1 MNTNNAPSRAS
12 KKRLRISDNSNSNSN
27 TNTNTRKKRPVPLP
41 PLAYGSMIQTFAL
54 PPAPIPSPVPVP
66 VPSVPAPYVPIP
78 VPVPSAPIPV
88 PAPVPVPSAPVPV
101 PASQPAQSVNRPLAR
116 PAPVDLTKKVDWTW
130 DYEKDGFKPA
140 EVELFCRKVHTKLSS
155 EPFSSTFPDTFLKV
169 KYVMTKLNQFDPF
182 RAPTGQTLER
192 EHVQGEFKYET
203 IKKSFEQQ
211 EGRAWNKI
219 AVSEGLIRPGSGYDL
234 VCINRYGGMEL
245 TTKLSSDVLAHINQL
260 SGAIP
265 FEAFLELLLI
275 QRKSRFL
282 WCFAKMALKKVGVG
296 IFSASTINP
305 NNIRDD
311 IQTRKAE
318 RYWEAEMTYYT
329 DLCMNARSGLNF
341 MKDDMDTIETVLEEA
356 FALAAAGNATFRC
369 LRYFS
374 ANKLKKDIPAA
385 SVVRSLVQQLHS
397 IDRSEALTSMFI
409 KDASIE
415 NVQLLA
421 DSFFCAHS
429 TQQYG
434 TLMES
439 LGYSMMDTLYDLATR
454 KGDQSQDYMKF
465 LFKLTSIS
473 KKDAKTVMI
482 RMIVIM
488 NKIGKGTRAQLPH
501 ILMGT
506 VGTDTRLLYAMFE
519 LAVYAGCD
527 KIVFFIEN
535 IKPQIGKLVT
545 SLAVAVN
552 DRSHPVSE
560 YLLGEASTNSEAEV
574 PKSGRSPIRNAH
586 GKSFRKV
593 SMKFRTRGRPRVD
606 RVLACELSHRKH
618 LLFLENVMTLL
629 KKGTYVTHGT
639 NVELYNFFANISG
652 MTWGMRFNQLKTI
665 KIVYLALNLYPI
677 FSKLE
682 EDEAAVNKTMTL
694 CEGILGKNRFD
705 TITKEEY
712 DALRYTVGPDP
723 QTMIEVH
730 YMPFTRE
737 EFEGTFSTTEFAND
751 LKRIGQK
758 LGISV
763 VDFFYPVKPEAKPA
777 EPMPEPMPEDLFVNA
792 TGEFDFGQA

>member
-1 MNTNNAPSRAS
+1 M
-12 KKRLRISDNSNSNSN
+12 
-27 TNTNTRKKRPVPLP
+27 P

-192 EHVQGEFKYET
+192 EHVQGEFKYEM
-203 IKKSFEQQ
+203 IKKLFEHQ
-211 EGRAWNKI
+211 EGRTWNKT
-219 AVSEGLIRPGSGYDL
+219 AVSEGLIRAGSGSDL
-234 VCINRYGGMEL
+234 VCINRYGGMVL
-245 TTKLSSDVLAHINQL
+245 TPKLSSDVLAHINQL

-275 QRKSRFL
+275 QRKSKFL

-341 MKDDMDTIETVLEEA
+341 MKDNRVTLDLALEEA

-374 ANKLKKDIPAA
+374 VNKLKKDIPAA
-385 SVVRSLVQQLHS
+385 RVVKRLTQQLHTR
-397 IDRSEALTSMFI
+397 DRSEALTSMFI

-439 LGYSMMDTLYDLATR
+439 LGYSVMDTLYDLATR
-454 KGDQSQDYMKF
+454 KGAESDDYMKY
-465 LFKLTSIS
+465 LFKLTSIP
-473 KKDAKTVMI
+473 KTDSRMMMI
-482 RMIVIM
+482 RMMLIM
-488 NKIGKGTRAQLPH
+488 KKMREGTRERLPQ
-501 ILMGT
+501 ILMKE
-506 VGTDTRLLYAMFE
+506 VGTDTRDKLAHILMKEVGTDTRVLYAMFE

-552 DRSHPVSE
+552 DRSHPASA
-560 YLLGEASTNSEAEV
+560 YLLGEAGTNSEVEA
-574 PKSGRSPIRNAH
+574 PTSGRSPIRNAQ

-593 SMKFRTRGRPRVD
+593 SMKFRTPGRPRVD

-705 TITKEEY
+705 SITKEEY

-777 EPMPEPMPEDLFVNA
+777 EPIEDLFVNA